1 LPIEDNRCLLMMV
14 AYRALPSVALLAAG
28 TAAGYAFLNPYEH
41 APVSRIV
48 FQDMTGPAPSLYPV
62 QSPSLNLTKTLK
74 AEKEKSSG
82 ELRPGIQTSFPT
94 PSDAQGIALEL
105 QKELTRAGCYAG
117 VAHGS
122 WDQRSKNAMKEF
134 LDRVNARLPVDQPDP
149 SLLALTRHT
158 PGPVCAGDRRLPVAE
173 VAENAPSATNAASL
187 PASDPERAPGA
198 MGLGG
203 PIMVPVGTITEEQES
218 VRAPT
223 VTVVA
228 PVTAPQQVA
237 NAPASVRRSSTRAA
251 RQYESGNFFRHPLG
265 F

>member
-1 LPIEDNRCLLMMV
+1 MMV

-28 TAAGYAFLNPYEH
+28 IAGGYAFLNPYEH

-48 FQDMTGPAPSLYPV
+48 FQDMTEPAQSLYPA
-62 QSPSLNLTKTLK
+62 QSSSLNFQTKTLS

-82 ELRPGIQTSFPT
+82 ELRPGIQTASPT
-94 PSDAQGIALEL
+94 PSDAQGVALEL

-158 PGPVCAGDRRLPVAE
+158 PGLVCAGDRRPPVAE
-173 VAENAPSATNAASL
+173 LAAIAPSATDAAAHS
-187 PASDPERAPGA
+187 PSDFDRAPGA

-203 PIMVPVGTITEEQES
+203 PIMVPVGTITEGQES
-218 VRAPT
+218 VRART

-228 PVTAPQQVA
+228 PATVPQQVA
-237 NAPASVRRSSTRAA
+237 NAPASVRRSSPRAA
-251 RQYESGNFFRHPLG
+251 PQHESGNFFRHPLG